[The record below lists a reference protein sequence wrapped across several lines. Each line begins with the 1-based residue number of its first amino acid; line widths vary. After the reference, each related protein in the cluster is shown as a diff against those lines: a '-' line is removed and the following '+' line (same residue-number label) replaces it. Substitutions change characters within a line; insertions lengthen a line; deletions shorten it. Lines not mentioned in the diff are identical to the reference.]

1 MYLSPYPLESPPK
14 VQMLPMLGKLPPEVI
29 DRLIKE
35 EQARLKSIDE
45 SKTMIRSIFFS
56 EQVNLGWQAVINV
69 IQNILKKRS
78 K

>member
-1 MYLSPYPLESPPK
+1 M
-14 VQMLPMLGKLPPEVI
+14 I
-29 DRLIKE
+29 NCLIIE

-69 IQNILKKRS
+69 IQNILKKKQIKFDFALFFSHHFYFGERM
-78 K
+78 